1 MFKNFYLYIFLLY
14 YSLLAILITLI
25 PNIAMMTGFII
36 ILNGAESIFSPYP
49 NVMLTLSTKVSLS
62 KSKQWTTES
71 IIKTMFLGQDEDDYY
86 LYHWFMNIAVINCMM
101 KKWSQIIINTNQNDI
116 NKLTLSAA
124 VPAGY
129 KELQKRYLCGFYA
142 MYILDNSFPK
152 YTIAMIVEISKKED
166 EQSFNRL
173 FLYYN

>member
-86 LYHWFMNIAVINCMM
+86 LYH
-101 KKWSQIIINTNQNDI
+101 
-116 NKLTLSAA
+116 
-124 VPAGY
+124 
-129 KELQKRYLCGFYA
+129 
-142 MYILDNSFPK
+142 
-152 YTIAMIVEISKKED
+152 
-166 EQSFNRL
+166 
-173 FLYYN
+173 